1 MRSLMRTLPG
11 TRTPRN
17 AAFFVA
23 VLLFAVAFTGCAS
36 SGQSTEEGEAPAW
49 ETVQKSS
56 LHVANRN
63 WMNMMIYAVRGS
75 ERFRILF
82 VTSMRTDSV
91 SIPRSLLTG
100 AGFRLMADP
109 VGSVRPYS
117 SSRIFVRR
125 GQTVWWTLENQLVQ
139 SSLWIY

>member
-1 MRSLMRTLPG
+1 MRTLPG

-36 SGQSTEEGEAPAW
+36 SGQSTEEGEAQAW

-56 LHVANRN
+56 LHVTNRN
-63 WMNMMIYAVRGS
+63 WMNMTIYAIRGS
-75 ERFRILF
+75 ERIKLLF
-82 VTSMRTDSV
+82 VSSMRTDSV

-109 VGSVRPYS
+109 VGSIYPHH
-117 SSRIFVRR
+117 SSRIYLRR
-125 GQTVWWTLENQLVQ
+125 GQTVWWTLENRLVQ
-139 SSLWIY
+139 SSLWVY